1 MKPTAYDTS
10 RFPEF
15 RLEFSGIHLNSVEFS
30 GIQRWRRCTDLKS
43 VDFRVVGSNSN
54 FVLGEKVESR
64 DGIVPRAPA
73 LLVGAGFKFRDKER
87 TPASTRKDSLW
98 LRVVSA
104 MQQVQCLMFTVDYR

>member
-1 MKPTAYDTS
+1 M
-10 RFPEF
+10 
-15 RLEFSGIHLNSVEFS
+15 
-30 GIQRWRRCTDLKS
+30 KS